1 MSRTNCKKCRLAK
14 CFQIGMKK
22 DKVAQR
28 KNKTRKQNIKES
40 EISVSPSSN
49 RYSRTDSVEES
60 DCVDICELAEEC
72 ILQEITDN
80 FSPEKDQ
87 HLSNIIYEMMPSP
100 KLTIEEEFRIC
111 EFEAVKEYL
120 LVNIW
125 KSLEQQIPNLKEDIS
140 LFLYAITMGIP
151 IDFQKQL
158 NFMQRRR

>member
-1 MSRTNCKKCRLAK
+1 
-14 CFQIGMKK
+14 MKK

-28 KNKTRKQNIKES
+28 KNKTRKQNIKDS
-40 EISVSPSSN
+40 EISDMSVCSSN
-49 RYSRTDSVEES
+49 GSSRTVSVEES
-60 DCVDICELAEEC
+60 QCVDICELAEEC
-72 ILQEITDN
+72 ILQELAKN
-80 FSPEKDQ
+80 FSPAEDQ

-125 KSLEQQIPNLKEDIS
+125 KSLEQQIPNLKKDIS
-140 LFLYAITMGIP
+140 FFLYAITMGIP

-158 NFMQRRR
+158 KFMQRRRLGDNNQ